1 MKLRKTIAW
10 MMCVLI
16 FIGLVGCSS
25 APMSGVTGDGTAN
38 EIPPKEEITVNTGT
52 SSALP
57 ENRKLVQTVNMNVET
72 ENLDIVLQQIND
84 RIAVLGGYIEN
95 SNIQNGS
102 TYNGN
107 RNRNATVTVRV
118 PSKDLEAFL
127 NKIDEVSNIVSSQKT
142 VEDVTLNYI
151 ATESR
156 LKALQAEEARLLE
169 LIAKAE
175 TLDDLLTIEQR
186 LTDVRTDIEQVA
198 SALRVFDNQVD
209 YATIHL
215 RISEVKEF
223 TEVVEEENVWQRIAT
238 GFIKSLESIG
248 AFFEELFVFLVVS
261 APYFVLIGIVPLV
274 VFLIIRFII
283 RKRRC

>member
-107 RNRNATVTVRV
+107 RNRITMSCCMFINRV
-118 PSKDLEAFL
+118 
-127 NKIDEVSNIVSSQKT
+127 IDNFKNRMCFI
-142 VEDVTLNYI
+142 D
-151 ATESR
+151 
-156 LKALQAEEARLLE
+156 
-169 LIAKAE
+169 
-175 TLDDLLTIEQR
+175 
-186 LTDVRTDIEQVA
+186 
-198 SALRVFDNQVD
+198 
-209 YATIHL
+209 TIH
-215 RISEVKEF
+215 S
-223 TEVVEEENVWQRIAT
+223 
-238 GFIKSLESIG
+238 S
-248 AFFEELFVFLVVS
+248 AFSNRLWKF
-261 APYFVLIGIVPLV
+261 
-274 VFLIIRFII
+274 
-283 RKRRC
+283 